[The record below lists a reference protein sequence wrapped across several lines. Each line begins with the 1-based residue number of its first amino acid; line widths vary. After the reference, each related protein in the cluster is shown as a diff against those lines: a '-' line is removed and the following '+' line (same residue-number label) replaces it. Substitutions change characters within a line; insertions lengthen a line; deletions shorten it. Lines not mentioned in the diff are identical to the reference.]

1 MVKLL
6 YIIAVDTNYQL
17 KIPLMHNLFY
27 KKSIIFLLL
36 GISVNAYCQ
45 KATDSATVD
54 TVKTSSTKKSS
65 FKIGA
70 DYLNNNVF
78 MGRTGLT
85 TTPLISP
92 DIKYTFKPGIYIS
105 GDMDILPD
113 NKKNKLDGGNLTAG
127 YDFDITDD
135 FSGGLSYSKMFYNP
149 NSTLI
154 GSSITNTFSAD
165 FDYEIGDIVT
175 PSVSANYSLNSG
187 ANADIFINAGISHD
201 FILIKP
207 FANND
212 DFIIS
217 PTATVNLGTQNFYDA
232 YIKKKVFKSKKV
244 GTAVA
249 TFEANLSKFETL
261 DYEFSVPLEYK
272 IGHLMLEFIP
282 TYAIVQNGFK
292 SAAVAKAVGLSNNT
306 SVFYFETGLS
316 LKF

>member
-1 MVKLL
+1 
-6 YIIAVDTNYQL
+6 
-17 KIPLMHNLFY
+17 MHNFLYKNLLVLLF
-27 KKSIIFLLL
+27 L
-36 GISVNAYCQ
+36 GISFNSYCQ
-45 KATDSATVD
+45 KVTDSTATD
-54 TVKTSSTKKSS
+54 TVKTKSTQKAS

-85 TTPLISP
+85 TTPIISP
-92 DIKYTFKPGIYIS
+92 DIKYTFKPGIYVS

-135 FSGGLSYSKMFYNP
+135 FSGGVSYSKMFYNP

-165 FDYEIGDIVT
+165 FDYEIGDIIT

-187 ANADIFINAGISHD
+187 ANADIFINGGVSHD
-201 FILIKP
+201 FIVIKP

-212 DFIIS
+212 DLIIS
-217 PTATVNLGTQNFYDA
+217 PTVAINLGTQNFYDA

-244 GTAVA
+244 GAAVA
-249 TFEANLSKFETL
+249 TFESNLGKFETL
-261 DYEFSVPLEYK
+261 DYEFSVPLDYK
-272 IGHLMLEFIP
+272 IGHVVFMFIP
-282 TYAIVQNGFK
+282 TYAVVQNGFK
-292 SAAVAKAVGLSNNT
+292 SAAVAKAVGLSNNNDI
-306 SVFYFETGLS
+306 VYFETGLS

>member
-1 MVKLL
+1 
-6 YIIAVDTNYQL
+6 
-17 KIPLMHNLFY
+17 MHNFLYKNLLVLLF
-27 KKSIIFLLL
+27 L
-36 GISVNAYCQ
+36 GISFNSYCQ
-45 KATDSATVD
+45 KVTDSAATD
-54 TVKTSSTKKSS
+54 TVKTKSTQKAS

-85 TTPLISP
+85 TTPIISP
-92 DIKYTFKPGIYIS
+92 DIKYTFKPGIYVS

-135 FSGGLSYSKMFYNP
+135 FSGGVSYSKMFYNP

-165 FDYEIGDIVT
+165 FDYEIGDIIT

-187 ANADIFINAGISHD
+187 ANADIFINGGVSHD
-201 FILIKP
+201 FIVIKP

-212 DFIIS
+212 DLIIS
-217 PTATVNLGTQNFYDA
+217 PTVAINLGTQNFYDA

-244 GTAVA
+244 GAAVA
-249 TFEANLSKFETL
+249 TFESNLGKFETL

-272 IGHLMLEFIP
+272 IGHVVFMFIP
-282 TYAIVQNGFK
+282 TYAVVQNGFK
-292 SAAVAKAVGLSNNT
+292 SAAVAKAVGLSNNNDI
-306 SVFYFETGLS
+306 VYFETGLS

>member
-1 MVKLL
+1 
-6 YIIAVDTNYQL
+6 
-17 KIPLMHNLFY
+17 MHNFLYKNLLVLLF
-27 KKSIIFLLL
+27 L
-36 GISVNAYCQ
+36 GISFNSYCQ
-45 KATDSATVD
+45 KVTDSTATD
-54 TVKTSSTKKSS
+54 TVKTKSTQKAS

-85 TTPLISP
+85 TTPIISP
-92 DIKYTFKPGIYIS
+92 DIKYTFKPGIYVS

-135 FSGGLSYSKMFYNP
+135 FSGGVSYSKMFYNP

-165 FDYEIGDIVT
+165 FDYEIGDIIT

-187 ANADIFINAGISHD
+187 ANADIFINGGVSHD
-201 FILIKP
+201 FIVIKP

-212 DFIIS
+212 DLIIS
-217 PTATVNLGTQNFYDA
+217 PTVAINLGTQNFYDA

-244 GTAVA
+244 GAAVA
-249 TFEANLSKFETL
+249 TFESNLGKFETL

-272 IGHLMLEFIP
+272 IGHVVFMFIP
-282 TYAIVQNGFK
+282 TYAVVQNGFK
-292 SAAVAKAVGLSNNT
+292 SAAVAKAVGLSNNNDI
-306 SVFYFETGLS
+306 VYFETGLS

>member
-1 MVKLL
+1 
-6 YIIAVDTNYQL
+6 
-17 KIPLMHNLFY
+17 MHNFLYKNLLVLLF
-27 KKSIIFLLL
+27 L
-36 GISVNAYCQ
+36 GISFNSYCQ
-45 KATDSATVD
+45 KVTDSTATD
-54 TVKTSSTKKSS
+54 TVKTKSTQKAS

-85 TTPLISP
+85 TTPIISP
-92 DIKYTFKPGIYIS
+92 DIKYTFKPGIYVS

-135 FSGGLSYSKMFYNP
+135 FSGGVSYSKMFYNP

-165 FDYEIGDIVT
+165 FDYEIGDIIT

-201 FILIKP
+201 FIVVKP

-212 DFIIS
+212 DLIIS
-217 PTATVNLGTQNFYDA
+217 PTVAINLGTQNFYDA

-244 GTAVA
+244 GAAVA
-249 TFEANLSKFETL
+249 TFESNLGKFETL

-272 IGHLMLEFIP
+272 IGHVVFMFIP
-282 TYAIVQNGFK
+282 TYAVVQNGFK
-292 SAAVAKAVGLSNNT
+292 SAAVAKAVGLSNNNDI
-306 SVFYFETGLS
+306 VYFETGLS

>member
-1 MVKLL
+1 
-6 YIIAVDTNYQL
+6 
-17 KIPLMHNLFY
+17 MHNLFY
-27 KKSIIFLLL
+27 KNLLILLFL
-36 GISVNAYCQ
+36 GISFNGYCQ
-45 KATDSATVD
+45 KVTDSTTTD
-54 TVKTSSTKKSS
+54 TVKTTSTKKSS

-85 TTPLISP
+85 TTPIISP

-105 GDMDILPD
+105 GGMDILPD

-135 FSGGLSYSKMFYNP
+135 FSGGISYTKMFYNA

-165 FDYEIGDIVT
+165 LDYEIGDIIT
-175 PSVSANYSLNSG
+175 PSISANYSLNSG
-187 ANADIFINAGISHD
+187 ANADLFVNAGISHD

-217 PTATVNLGTQNFYDA
+217 PTIATNLGTQNFYDA

-244 GTAVA
+244 GAAVA
-249 TFEANLSKFETL
+249 NFEANLSKFETL

-272 IGHLMLEFIP
+272 IGHLIFEFIP

-292 SAAVAKAVGLSNNT
+292 SAAVAKAVGLSNNS

>member
-1 MVKLL
+1 
-6 YIIAVDTNYQL
+6 
-17 KIPLMHNLFY
+17 MHNLLH
-27 KKSIIFLLL
+27 KSFIVLLL
-36 GISVNAYCQ
+36 SGISFNSYCQ
-45 KATDSATVD
+45 KAADSTATD
-54 TVKTSSTKKSS
+54 TVKTSSPKKAS
-65 FKIGA
+65 FKVGA
-70 DYLNNNVF
+70 DYANNNVF

-105 GDMDILPD
+105 GGMDILPD

-127 YDFDITDD
+127 YDFDITDN
-135 FSGGLSYSKMFYNP
+135 FSGGISYSKMFYNA

-154 GSSITNTFSAD
+154 GSSITNTFSVD
-165 FDYEIGDIVT
+165 LDYEIGDIVT

-187 ANADIFINAGISHD
+187 ANADIFVNAGISHD
-201 FILIKP
+201 FIIIKP
-207 FANND
+207 FAKND

-217 PTATVNLGTQNFYDA
+217 PTVATNLGTQNFYDA

-244 GTAVA
+244 GAAVTA
-249 TFEANLSKFETL
+249 FEANLSKFETL

-272 IGHLMLEFIP
+272 IGHLIFEFIP
-282 TYAIVQNGFK
+282 SYAIVQNGFK
-292 SAAVAKAVGLSNNT
+292 SAAVAKAVGLSDNT

>member
-1 MVKLL
+1 
-6 YIIAVDTNYQL
+6 
-17 KIPLMHNLFY
+17 MHNFLYKNLLVLLF
-27 KKSIIFLLL
+27 L
-36 GISVNAYCQ
+36 GISFNSYCQ
-45 KATDSATVD
+45 KVTDSAATD
-54 TVKTSSTKKSS
+54 TVKAKSTKKSS

-85 TTPLISP
+85 TTPIISP

-105 GDMDILPD
+105 GGMDILPD
-113 NKKNKLDGGNLTAG
+113 NKKNKVDGGNLTAG

-135 FSGGLSYSKMFYNP
+135 FSGGISYSKMFYNP

-165 FDYEIGDIVT
+165 FDYEIGDIIT
-175 PSVSANYSLNSG
+175 PSISANYSLNSG
-187 ANADIFINAGISHD
+187 ANADIFINGGISHD
-201 FILIKP
+201 FIAVKP

-212 DFIIS
+212 DLIIS
-217 PTATVNLGTQNFYDA
+217 PTVAINLGTQNFYDA

-244 GTAVA
+244 GAAVA
-249 TFEANLSKFETL
+249 AFESNLGKFETL

-272 IGHLMLEFIP
+272 IGHLMFEFIP
-282 TYAIVQNGFK
+282 TYAVVQNGFK
-292 SAAVAKAVGLSNNT
+292 SAAVAKAVGLSNNNDI
-306 SVFYFETGLS
+306 VYFETGLS

>member
-1 MVKLL
+1 
-6 YIIAVDTNYQL
+6 
-17 KIPLMHNLFY
+17 MHNFLYKNLLVLLF
-27 KKSIIFLLL
+27 L
-36 GISVNAYCQ
+36 GISFNSYCQ
-45 KATDSATVD
+45 KVADSTATD
-54 TVKTSSTKKSS
+54 TVKAKSTKKSS

-85 TTPLISP
+85 TTPLVSP

-105 GDMDILPD
+105 GGMDILPD
-113 NKKNKLDGGNLTAG
+113 NKKNKVDGGNLTAG

-135 FSGGLSYSKMFYNP
+135 FSGGISYSKMFYNP

-165 FDYEIGDIVT
+165 FDYEIGDIIT
-175 PSVSANYSLNSG
+175 PSVSANYSLNNG
-187 ANADIFINAGISHD
+187 ANADIFINGGISHD
-201 FILIKP
+201 FIVIKP

-212 DFIIS
+212 DLIIS
-217 PTATVNLGTQNFYDA
+217 PTVAINLGTQNFYDA

-244 GTAVA
+244 GAAVA
-249 TFEANLSKFETL
+249 AFESNLSKFETL

-272 IGHLMLEFIP
+272 IGHLIFEFIP
-282 TYAIVQNGFK
+282 TYAVVQNGFK
-292 SAAVAKAVGLSNNT
+292 SAAVAKAVGLSNNNDI
-306 SVFYFETGLS
+306 VYFETGLS